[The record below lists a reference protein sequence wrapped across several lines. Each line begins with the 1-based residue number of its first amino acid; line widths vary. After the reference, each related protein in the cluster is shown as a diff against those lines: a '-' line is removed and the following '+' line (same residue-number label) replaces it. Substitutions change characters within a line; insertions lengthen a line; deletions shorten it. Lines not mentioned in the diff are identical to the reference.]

1 MDEQTGPRA
10 EVLRTRDL
18 IGWSVM
24 DAKGEMVGTVRDRL
38 IGRRGTVRFLD
49 VDFGIFRKHVLIP
62 VNVLEWGADALVL
75 ERWTHEHV
83 RALPPYDPA
92 RPLSSDVLT
101 EMERAHPRFYGPDA
115 GRGAV
120 ATPGEAVAV
129 PLRDARDFKLPK
141 GAPDV
146 RKWNVFGADG
156 ERLGVVSE
164 MLVDPR
170 AMKIRYLDVD
180 LSDDLYL
187 LKDDRHVLI
196 PLEDVELRERG
207 GDVWVQRLSA
217 REVAALPAYTGGGV
231 DRELDET
238 ITGVF
243 RGAPARDDEG
253 SEA

>member
-1 MDEQTGPRA
+1 MAEQTGPRA

-24 DAKGEMVGTVRDRL
+24 DAKGDKVGTVRDLL

-49 VDFGIFRKHVLIP
+49 VDFGMFRKHVLIP
-62 VNVLEWGADALVL
+62 VDVLEWGADALVL
-75 ERWTHEHV
+75 ERWTQEHV
-83 RALPPYDPA
+83 RTLPPYDPA
-92 RPLSSDVLT
+92 QPLTPEVLA

-115 GRGAV
+115 GRGMMGS
-120 ATPGEAVAV
+120 PGEAVAV

-146 RKWNVFGADG
+146 RKWNVFGSDG

-170 AMKIRYLDVD
+170 ALKIRYLDVD
-180 LSDDLYL
+180 LADDLFL

-196 PLEDVELRERG
+196 PLDEVELRERG
-207 GDVWVQRLSA
+207 NDVWVQRLSA
-217 REVAALPAYTGGGV
+217 REVASLPAYTGGGIDPV
-231 DRELDET
+231 LDDAVM
-238 ITGVF
+238 GAF
-243 RGAPARDDEG
+243 RVSGPGEP
-253 SEA
+253 S